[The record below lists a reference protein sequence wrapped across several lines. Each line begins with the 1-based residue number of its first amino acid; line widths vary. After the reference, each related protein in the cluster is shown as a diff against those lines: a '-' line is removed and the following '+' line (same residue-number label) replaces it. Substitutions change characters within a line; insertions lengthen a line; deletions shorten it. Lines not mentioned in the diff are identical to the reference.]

1 MRVALPLVL
10 LMAACSPAVR
20 LKMKER
26 RDTGTLATAVND
38 YWLSVRWNDPGGAA
52 AFLETPE
59 EKLKLGRLL
68 ADPRVRMTDVSVVQV
83 VVGDELEEARLPE
96 TREGI
101 VVVRIEAY
109 DVRRGRV
116 DVVTVEQHWVRSQ
129 PNTWRVDAEQSP
141 MGADR
146 PW

>member
-1 MRVALPLVL
+1 MRFALPLFL
-10 LMAACSPAVR
+10 LFTACSPAVR

-26 RDTGTLATAVND
+26 QDTGTLAAAVND
-38 YWLSVRWNDPGGAA
+38 YWLKVRWNDPGGAA

-68 ADPRVRMTDVSVVQV
+68 SDPQIRMTDVSVVQV

-96 TREGI
+96 TREGV
-101 VVVRIEAY
+101 VVVRIEGY
-109 DVRRGRV
+109 DVRRGRL
-116 DVVTVEQHWVRSQ
+116 DVVTLEQHWVRSK
-129 PNTWRVDAEQSP
+129 PASWKVDADQSP
-141 MGADR
+141 LGADR